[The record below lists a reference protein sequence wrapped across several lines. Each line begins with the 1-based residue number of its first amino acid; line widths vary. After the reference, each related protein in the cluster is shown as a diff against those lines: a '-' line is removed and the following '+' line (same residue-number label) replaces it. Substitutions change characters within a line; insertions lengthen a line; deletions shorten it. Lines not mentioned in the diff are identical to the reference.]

1 MSNRRIL
8 LQFSARVLLV
18 AAAGFLPTAL
28 SAAPQANTAPA
39 APSLKVGDPAP
50 VFKVGRW
57 VKGGPLQALKKGEV
71 YVVECWATWCGPC
84 KAAMPHLTELAHAYK
99 GKVTVIGVDVLEN
112 GDPKTI
118 DAKVDA
124 LVKAMGDKMDYLVC
138 RDSADKHME
147 KNWLKASGTGGIPHS
162 IIVDREGRIAY
173 LGHPMGLDE
182 VLSKVVAG
190 THDMKAAGAAD
201 DARKKERMA
210 FVAAWEEV
218 RPAIEK
224 AVVDKDWAQVLTLV
238 DQAEAKHPMLGN
250 GKQAALTATPRF
262 QAYAA
267 TDSAKAR
274 AFLGNALK
282 VDATPDELGVAIKL
296 LMAVWDMDS
305 QWAAL
310 AVEVLDR
317 AASIPNANTKQ
328 IKLLRFEAC
337 LRCDPTKAKGFWDGD
352 DCQKDPLMLMGAAGA
367 IADCPKVDPTWCG
380 LALPILEG
388 ALKNSEFKGYATTKL
403 PRVYF
408 GLGRAK
414 EAVALQEQAI
424 AEMRAAGYG
433 ANVGKMEKDL
443 KTFRDAV
450 K

>member
-1 MSNRRIL
+1 MSNRRLL
-8 LQFSARVLLV
+8 LQFSARILLV
-18 AAAGFLPTAL
+18 LAAGFVPAAL
-28 SAAPQANTAPA
+28 SAAPQADATPA

-50 VFKVGRW
+50 AFKVGRW
-57 VKGGPLQALKKGEV
+57 VKGTPLQALKKGEV

-84 KAAMPHLTELAHAYK
+84 KAAMPHLTELAHTYK
-99 GKVTVIGVDVLEN
+99 GKATIIGVDVLEN
-112 GDPKTI
+112 GEPKTI

-147 KNWLKASGTGGIPHS
+147 KAWLKASGSGGIPHS

-190 THDMKAAGAAD
+190 THDMKATAAVD
-201 DARKKERMA
+201 EARKKERMA
-210 FVAAWEEV
+210 FVAAWNDV

-224 AVVDKDWAQVLTLV
+224 AVEDKDWAQVLTLV

-250 GKQAALTATPRF
+250 DKQGGPTATPRF

-282 VDATPDELGVAIKL
+282 ADATPDEIGTAIKL
-296 LMAVWDMDS
+296 LMAAWNMDS

-310 AVEVLDR
+310 SVEVLDR
-317 AASIPNANTKQ
+317 ALSIPNANTKQ

-337 LRCDPTKAKGFWDGD
+337 LRCDLAKAKAFWDGD
-352 DCQKDPLMLMGAAGA
+352 EFQKDPIMLMGAAGA
-367 IADCPKVDPTWCG
+367 IADCPKVDRTWYG

-403 PRVYF
+403 PLVYF

-414 EAVALQEQAI
+414 EAVAMQEQAI
-424 AEMRAAGYG
+424 AEMKAAGYG

-443 KTFRDAV
+443 KTFREAV